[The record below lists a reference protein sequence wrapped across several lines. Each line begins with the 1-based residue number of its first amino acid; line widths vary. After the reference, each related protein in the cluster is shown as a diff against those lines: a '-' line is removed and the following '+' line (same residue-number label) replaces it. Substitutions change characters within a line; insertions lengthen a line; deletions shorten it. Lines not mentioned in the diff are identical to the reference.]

1 MTIAPEIL
9 GQLEQITVSREKP
22 LLICDADEVLLQ
34 FATALESFL
43 EDNGYYFDVSSF
55 ALTGNIRRQAD
66 DTPIGGPQVR
76 DLIAAFFAAKAE
88 HVPAVPGAADAL
100 NKLAERAQ
108 IVIVSN
114 IPLAQRE
121 ARIKGLI
128 RQDMRYPLIA
138 NSGGKGTVVR
148 RLADQVS
155 APVLFMD
162 DIPQNISSVAES
174 ASQVHRIHFIADPR
188 LAALLGPAED
198 CHHRIDDWPGA
209 RAYIEDHLALHGF

>member
-1 MTIAPEIL
+1 MTIAPEIRD
-9 GQLEQITVSREKP
+9 QLDRIEVLRDTP

-34 FATALESFL
+34 FVKALEAFL
-43 EDNGYYFDVSSF
+43 KDNGLYLDLSSF
-55 ALTGNIRRQAD
+55 ALTGNIRRKTD
-66 DTPIGGPQVR
+66 DSPVDGAKVR
-76 DLIAAFFAAKAE
+76 DLIAAFFAACAE

-100 NKLAERAQ
+100 SGLAERAQ
-108 IVIVSN
+108 IIIVSN

-121 ARIKGLI
+121 ARLRGLI
-128 RQDMRYPLIA
+128 RQEMPYPLVA
-138 NSGGKGTVVR
+138 NSGGKGAVVR
-148 RLADQVS
+148 SLADQVS
-155 APVLFMD
+155 APVLFID

-198 CHHRIDDWPGA
+198 CHHRIDEWSGA

>member
-9 GQLEQITVSREKP
+9 KQVESITVHRGTP

-34 FATALESFL
+34 FARALESFL

-55 ALTGNIRRQAD
+55 ALTGNIRRQSD
-66 DTPIGGPQVR
+66 DTPIDGTQVR
-76 DLIAAFFAAKAE
+76 DLISAFFADRAE
-88 HVPAVPGAADAL
+88 LVPAVPGAAEAL
-100 NKLAERAQ
+100 NKLATRAQ
-108 IVIVSN
+108 IIIVSN

-121 ARIKGLI
+121 ARIRGLT
-128 RQDMRYPLIA
+128 RQEMQYPLVA
-138 NSGGKGTVVR
+138 NSGGKGAVVR
-148 RLADQVS
+148 RLAEQVD

-162 DIPQNISSVAES
+162 DIPQNISSVAE
-174 ASQVHRIHFIADPR
+174 AANDVHRIHFIADPR